1 MNRLILISIIIFFYS
16 CAQDNEVSGNTTNS
30 NIDTS
35 EVAIHTIEDNPD
47 TSYFDSVTINNDGL
61 ISWSLKSTDS
71 MNDFII
77 QEFRWNKWLKIG
89 PVSNNA
95 LKNYAFKADS
105 TCGLYGIRIQSAGP
119 EKLHSKSVPYPIKR
133 EIKSLCMLKSNSFAF
148 TSKTKF
154 EIYNENGDRLLEGCS
169 DFVNWDTLN
178 LSSGIYY
185 YNYANVT
192 EAFVVK

>member
-1 MNRLILISIIIFFYS
+1 
-16 CAQDNEVSGNTTNS
+16 
-30 NIDTS
+30 
-35 EVAIHTIEDNPD
+35 
-47 TSYFDSVTINNDGL
+47 
-61 ISWSLKSTDS
+61 
-71 MNDFII
+71 
-77 QEFRWNKWLKIG
+77 
-89 PVSNNA
+89 
-95 LKNYAFKADS
+95 
-105 TCGLYGIRIQSAGP
+105 
-119 EKLHSKSVPYPIKR
+119 
-133 EIKSLCMLKSNSFAF
+133 MLKSNSFAF